1 MKNIALLLP
10 NLHSGGSERI
20 AARLSEALSEKYKV
34 FLVLFDDSDMSY
46 AYGGTLVNLKLPS
59 TKGKAGKMVNLI
71 KRIRAFRSFVKK
83 EKIDVCCSF
92 TSAADYVNAFSKAKC
107 KRLVSCRGAAF
118 LEKNTWLYHKMCKA
132 SDGILFNSEGMKD
145 IYLKEYPRDK
155 QKAYVLYNLFDTK
168 SILQKAQENLPK
180 EFEGFF
186 ATHRVVTTVARFSQ
200 EKGHWNL
207 IKAFEI
213 LKEKV
218 PDAGLLFV
226 GHMGAFEEKVR
237 SMAKASPYS
246 EDIKFAGYS
255 DNPFKFCANSAVYAL
270 SSIKEGF
277 PNSLVEAMACGIPV
291 VATDCRTGPG
301 EILFEKPQ
309 AINETFKVA
318 DYGVITPA
326 FTDEIDFDNNNKK
339 REHTQF
345 ALALEKV
352 LTDKALA
359 EELAEKGKT
368 RALEFDKEKINSKYI
383 SLMERL

>member
-145 IYLKEYPRDK
+145 IYLKEY
-155 QKAYVLYNLFDTK
+155 T
-168 SILQKAQENLPK
+168 
-180 EFEGFF
+180 
-186 ATHRVVTTVARFSQ
+186 
-200 EKGHWNL
+200 
-207 IKAFEI
+207 
-213 LKEKV
+213 
-218 PDAGLLFV
+218 
-226 GHMGAFEEKVR
+226 
-237 SMAKASPYS
+237 
-246 EDIKFAGYS
+246 
-255 DNPFKFCANSAVYAL
+255 
-270 SSIKEGF
+270 
-277 PNSLVEAMACGIPV
+277 
-291 VATDCRTGPG
+291 
-301 EILFEKPQ
+301 
-309 AINETFKVA
+309 
-318 DYGVITPA
+318 
-326 FTDEIDFDNNNKK
+326 
-339 REHTQF
+339 
-345 ALALEKV
+345 
-352 LTDKALA
+352 
-359 EELAEKGKT
+359 
-368 RALEFDKEKINSKYI
+368 
-383 SLMERL
+383 